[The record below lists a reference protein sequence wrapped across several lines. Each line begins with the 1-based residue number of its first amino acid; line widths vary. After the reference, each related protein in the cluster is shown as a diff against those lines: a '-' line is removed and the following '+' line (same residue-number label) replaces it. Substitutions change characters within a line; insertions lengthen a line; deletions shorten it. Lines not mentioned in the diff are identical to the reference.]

1 MSVKIAC
8 YVTASI
14 TVATLMVCFMT
25 MSTIYS
31 EVDGFREQ
39 LDTEMNVFRVSIQIR

>member
-8 YVTASI
+8 YVTASV

-25 MSTIYS
+25 MATIYS
-31 EVDGFREQ
+31 EVDGFKEQ
-39 LDTEMNVFRVSIQIR
+39 LDTEMNVFRVSFF